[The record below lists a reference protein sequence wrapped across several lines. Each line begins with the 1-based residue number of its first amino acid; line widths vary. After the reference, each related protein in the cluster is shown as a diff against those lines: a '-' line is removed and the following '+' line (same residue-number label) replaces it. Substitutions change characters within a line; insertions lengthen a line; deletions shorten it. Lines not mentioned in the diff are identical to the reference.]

1 MAQAIAATVNSKA
14 EAEKMV
20 IRLQANSIEASVYS
34 AFADIYS
41 LGGKRTTYEVLV
53 DDSKLDLAQARLSR

>member
-1 MAQAIAATVNSKA
+1 MAQAIAATVNSQK

-20 IRLQANSIEASVYS
+20 IRLQANSIKATVYS

-41 LGGKRTTYEVLV
+41 LGGKRTTYEILV
-53 DDSKLDLAQARLSR
+53 DDSQLDLAKAILGQ